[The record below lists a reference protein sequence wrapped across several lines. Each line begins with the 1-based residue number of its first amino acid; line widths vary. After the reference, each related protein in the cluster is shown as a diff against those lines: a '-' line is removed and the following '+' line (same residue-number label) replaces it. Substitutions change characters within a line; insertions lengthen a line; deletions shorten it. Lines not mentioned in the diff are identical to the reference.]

1 MPACWIGLA
10 RSRRKPLRKVR
21 LSQIA
26 AEGARAMGAAGV
38 LLMAAG
44 FNFALYPDA
53 LAQVLPASIVSM
65 VEPDPLMNT
74 TALNE
79 AEVRLVAA
87 TAWGE
92 ARSEGEEG
100 MRAVAHVIVNRVGER
115 FGADIESVV
124 RSPWQ
129 FSVWNRRDPNR
140 RRVEN
145 PEAYATEGA
154 ELETWEIAQRVAR
167 EVLSGQSTDPTDGA
181 LFYHTTAIRPWW
193 ARFGQGR
200 RVIGAHVF
208 YSDVRRG
215 DARNEPII
223 IALPDQNATEEPP
236 PLTGVASVPLPPDPL
251 QLPQAAP
258 LEPQPVG

>member
-1 MPACWIGLA
+1 MPSCWVGLA
-10 RSRRKPLRKVR
+10 RSRRKPVRKAR

-65 VEPDPLMNT
+65 VEPDPL
-74 TALNE
+74 ASRVVLNE
-79 AEVRLVAA
+79 DEVRLVAA

-92 ARSEGEEG
+92 ARSEGEDG

-115 FGADIESVV
+115 FGGDIETVV

-154 ELETWEIAQRVAR
+154 ELETWETAQRVAR
-167 EVLSGQSTDPTDGA
+167 EVLSGQSIDPTEGA
-181 LFYHTTAIRPWW
+181 LFYHTTTIRPWW

-200 RVIGAHVF
+200 RVIGAHAF
-208 YSDVRRG
+208 YTDVRRG
-215 DARNEPII
+215 GARNERIV
-223 IALPDQNATEEPP
+223 IALPDQESVEEPP
-236 PLTGVASVPLPPDPL
+236 PLTGVATAPLPPDPL

-258 LEPQPVG
+258 AEPQPTS

>member
-1 MPACWIGLA
+1 
-10 RSRRKPLRKVR
+10 VR
-21 LSQIA
+21 FSQIA

-65 VEPDPLMNT
+65 VEPDPLVSNM
-74 TALNE
+74 ALNE

-100 MRAVAHVIVNRVGER
+100 MRAVAHVIVNRVGDR
-115 FGADIESVV
+115 FGGDIESVV

-154 ELETWEIAQRVAR
+154 ELESWETAQRVAR
-167 EVLSGQSTDPTDGA
+167 EVLSGQSADPTNGA

-208 YSDVRRG
+208 YADVRRG
-215 DARNEPII
+215 ARSEPIV

-236 PLTGVASVPLPPDPL
+236 PLTGVATAPLPPDPL

-258 LEPQPVG
+258 AEPQPVS

>member
-1 MPACWIGLA
+1 
-10 RSRRKPLRKVR
+10 LRKAR

-26 AEGARAMGAAGV
+26 AEGMRAMGAAGV
-38 LLMAAG
+38 LFMAAG

-65 VEPDPLMNT
+65 ADPAPVAPGLV
-74 TALNE
+74 LDE
-79 AEVRLVAA
+79 ADVRLVAA
-87 TAWGE
+87 TCWGE
-92 ARSEGEEG
+92 ARSEGEQG
-100 MRAVAHVIVNRVGER
+100 MRAVAHVIVNRVGDR
-115 FGADIESVV
+115 FGGDIESVV

-154 ELETWEIAQRVAR
+154 DQETWEIAQRIAR
-167 EVLSGQSTDPTDGA
+167 EVLSGQSTDPTNGA
-181 LFYHTTAIRPWW
+181 LFYHTTSIRPWW
-193 ARFGQGR
+193 ARWGQGR

-208 YSDVRRG
+208 YADVRRG
-215 DARNEPII
+215 GARSEPIV
-223 IALPDQNATEEPP
+223 IALPDQNSTEEPP
-236 PLTGVASVPLPPDPL
+236 PLTGVASAPLPPDPL

-258 LEPQPVG
+258 TDPALSRVQPVEPQPVS